1 MSPLLWVLA
10 GGNGAGKTTF
20 YEKYL
25 APRGLQ
31 MLSADDVARAL
42 EPADPNIAILEAQ
55 AWVEKKR
62 ERLFSNMES
71 FCYETVFSHPGKIDA
86 IARAK
91 GHGYAI
97 NLTYFHLDTAQ
108 LNQARVSQRVSQG
121 GHDVPPEKIVARIP
135 RTMKHVGVAMKL
147 VDLAH
152 LLDNSSYTN
161 PFQLIADVKDGVV
174 TIHAYPLPTWA
185 SEILSG
191 I

>member
-31 MLSADDVARAL
+31 MLSADDVARTL
-42 EPADPNIAILEAQ
+42 EPADPNLAISEAQ

-71 FCYETVFSHPGKIDA
+71 FCYETVFSHPSKIDA

-97 NLTYFHLDTAQ
+97 TLTYFHLDTAQ

-121 GHDVPPEKIVARIP
+121 GHDVPPEKIVALANDRDAVTRESADLLFHLMIP
-135 RTMKHVGVAMKL
+135 WAATGPRPEDIYAE
-147 VDLAH
+147 LARREG
-152 LLDNSSYTN
+152 T
-161 PFQLIADVKDGVV
+161 
-174 TIHAYPLPTWA
+174 
-185 SEILSG
+185 SG
-191 I
+191 IAEKDPR